1 MSRAC
6 FMVGPGLALLLAA
19 CVGTTGGEA
28 VTFRASAAGVTSA
41 TDFTNGLG
49 YHVVL
54 SRARVYIGA
63 IYLNQ
68 SVPTSG
74 GQETSCVLPGTYVA
88 EVFGPLTVD
97 ALSTKSQ
104 QFRGEGEGIA
114 LDARAAEIWLSSGDV
129 NAIDDPTVILDAAGV
144 ADKDG
149 TEFPFEASFTI
160 GKNRLVSSSNP
171 ALPGANPIC
180 KQRIVSPIPV
190 DLMLRGGGR
199 LLLRVDARAFFTSVD
214 FSTVTQASSEPKLF
228 RFNDSAVTPADITA
242 RATGMGRKAR
252 PVPKAL

>member
-1 MSRAC
+1 MTRPGSA
-6 FMVGPGLALLLAA
+6 VGAAFALLLTA
-19 CVGTTGGEA
+19 CAGTTGGET
-28 VTFRASAAGVTSA
+28 VSFRASATGVDNA

-54 SRARVYIGA
+54 SRTRLHVGA
-63 IYLNQ
+63 VYLNE

-74 GQETSCVLPGTYVA
+74 GQATSCLLPGIYVA

-104 QFRGEGEGIA
+104 EFRGEGEGIA
-114 LDARAAEIWLSSGDV
+114 QDARAAELWLSGGDI

-149 TEFPFEASFTI
+149 IEYPFEASLTI
-160 GKNRLVSSSNP
+160 GKNRVIPSSDP

-190 DLMLRGGGR
+190 DLTLRGGGR
-199 LLLRVDARAFFTSVD
+199 LSLGVDARAFFSSVD
-214 FSTVTQASSEPKLF
+214 FSTLTPASSDPKLF
-228 RFNDSAVTPADITA
+228 RFNDSAVTSADINLY
-242 RATGMGRKAR
+242 RALRSRA
-252 PVPKAL
+252 AYQLNWQ